1 MQVNVQKL
9 SPVLVEFD
17 VVVDAARV
25 KSEFDKAF
33 ATLGRSAR
41 VSGFRPGK
49 APRKVLAQMFGAR
62 IAADVTQR
70 LVDETFPKATD
81 EQQLQPVSAP
91 DIEPQK
97 VVETEPFTYK
107 ARFEIVPEISELK
120 WTGLE
125 AKRETAAVT
134 DEMITEEL
142 DKLRRSNSTLEAPAE
157 ARPAKKGDVVTID
170 FTVEVGGS
178 EVADAGAKDF
188 QVELGAGQL
197 IAAIDEALIGKA
209 PGAHAHAEV
218 DMPPSHPHA
227 GLRGKQATFHLS
239 LTDLKER
246 ILPAADDEFAK
257 DLGEYETL
265 ADLKKYLKDGL
276 EKQAKEASDNSLA
289 EQLVNELVKANPIPV
304 PPSLV
309 RRQMQ
314 ITEQEVLG
322 MARRQGQNPSRL
334 PDEVRA
340 RIQADSES
348 KVRAGLLMAEIAKR
362 EAIKIGDPEL
372 EEGMKELA
380 EQTGKNLAKLRVE
393 YRDAK
398 KREMLIGMILENKV
412 LDLIEA
418 KAAISNA

>member
-17 VVVDAARV
+17 VVVDAVRV

-33 ATLGRSAR
+33 AAVARSAR
-41 VSGFRPGK
+41 VRGFRPGK
-49 APRKVLAQMFGAR
+49 APRKVLAQMFGSR
-62 IAADVTQR
+62 IAADVAQR

-134 DEMITEEL
+134 DEMITAEL
-142 DKLRRSNSTLEAPAE
+142 DKLRRANSTLEAPAE
-157 ARPAKKGDVVTID
+157 ARPAKTGDVVTID
-170 FTVEVGGS
+170 FTVEVDGS

-197 IAAIDEALIGKA
+197 IAAIDEALVGKA
-209 PGAHAHAEV
+209 PGAHAHASV

-239 LTDLKER
+239 LTDVKER

-265 ADLKKYLKDGL
+265 ADLKKDLKDGL
-276 EKQAKEASDNSLA
+276 EKQAKEASDNALA

-322 MARRQGQNPSRL
+322 MARRQGQSPSRI

>member
-41 VSGFRPGK
+41 VRGFRPGK